1 MVLGVCESMACVK
14 GTCPQ
19 DSSRDWN
26 SHVSVIQGHYIKGL
40 THERKDVAV
49 RALEAASPVPVL
61 PQGAAIWTV
70 HPKGGV
76 GAASQCSLMPPVRPL
91 SSVSTLTP
99 QMAFGICQLQAK
111 QGSKILGR
119 LTTRASPWPG

>member
-1 MVLGVCESMACVK
+1 MKERLYQSEPWRHPALSQY
-14 GTCPQ
+14 CPEGRG
-19 DSSRDWN
+19 DSSLN
-26 SHVSVIQGHYIKGL
+26 
-40 THERKDVAV
+40 
-49 RALEAASPVPVL
+49 P
-61 PQGAAIWTV
+61 AIWTV
-70 HPKGGV
+70 HPKGEV
-76 GAASQCSLMPPVRPL
+76 GAAGQCSLMPPVRPL